1 MKENMF
7 YGAGNI
13 IFERAAELRANPTPM
28 EEHLWHFLS
37 NSRLGVRFKRQHPV
51 GNYIADFYCHSIKLV
66 IEIDGS
72 VHNTEEQ
79 KLIDKEKDEF
89 YQSVGIRVVRITN
102 KTLNNSTEEVLNNI
116 KRMLNSENSTPLGA
130 GRRIWQKKGVIYK
143 PDGTLAHS
151 RSHAQ
156 VPYAY
161 KHRDFL
167 RVYFS
172 SRDDQGQSR
181 PTFIDVDYDD
191 PTKILY
197 IHDTFVLDLGG
208 PGEYDETG
216 AMPSWFVPQSNGD
229 IWLYYTGWNRTHN
242 SYRLSMGLSIST
254 DGGITFKKMF
264 RGPIMDRSIHNP
276 IWAAQPSV
284 MYVNGRWM
292 MWYISGQK
300 CEYIHGYPEPYYDCR
315 VAVSEDGIKWEP
327 TGDVA
332 LPFDDFLH
340 AVGRPS
346 VFFEDG
352 IFKMYYSFRHTRDY
366 RTNRNQS
373 YRLGY
378 AESKDGFKWER
389 KDDLVGIH
397 KSDNPND
404 FDYEMIDYAYCYEH
418 NDKKYLLYN
427 GNGFGRAGFGYAI
440 LEK

>member
-7 YGAGNI
+7 YGAADI
-13 IFERAAELRANPTPM
+13 IFERAAKLRANPTPM

-37 NSRLGVRFKRQHPV
+37 KSQLGIRFKRQHPI
-51 GNYIADFYCHSIKLV
+51 GNYIADFYCHTLKLV

-72 VHNTEEQ
+72 IHNSYEQ
-79 KLIDKEKDEF
+79 QLIDKEKDEF
-89 YQSVGIRVVRITN
+89 YQSVGIRVIRITN
-102 KTLNNSTEEVLNNI
+102 KTLNNSTEEVLNQI
-116 KRMLNSENSTPLGA
+116 KRMLTTEDKSSPLGA
-130 GRRIWQKKGVIYK
+130 GGSWQKKGVIYK

-161 KHRDFL
+161 KHKDFL

-172 SRDDQGQSR
+172 SRDDYGQSR

-216 AMPSWFVPQSNGD
+216 AMPSWFVPQANGD

-242 SYRLSMGLSIST
+242 SYRLSMGLSVST

-264 RGPIMDRSIHNP
+264 RGPIMDRSIDNP
-276 IWAAQPSV
+276 LWAAQPSV

-315 VAVSEDGIKWEP
+315 VAVSEDGIKWTP

-352 IFKMYYSFRHTRDY
+352 IFKMYYSYRHTRDY
-366 RTNRNQS
+366 RTDRNQS

-418 NDKKYLLYN
+418 NNKKYLLYN

>member
-7 YGAGNI
+7 YGAADI
-13 IFERAAELRANPTPM
+13 IFERAAKLRANPTPM

-37 NSRLGVRFKRQHPV
+37 KSQLGIRFKRQHPI
-51 GNYIADFYCHSIKLV
+51 GNYIADFYCHTLKLV

-72 VHNTEEQ
+72 IHNSYEQ
-79 KLIDKEKDEF
+79 QLIDKEKDEF
-89 YQSVGIRVVRITN
+89 YQSVGITVLRITN
-102 KTLNNSTEEVLNNI
+102 KVLSRSTEEVLNNI
-116 KRMLNSENSTPLGA
+116 KRMINSQNSSPSGA
-130 GRRIWQKKGVIYK
+130 GEPVWQKKGVIYK

-161 KHRDFL
+161 KHKDFL

-172 SRDDQGQSR
+172 SRDDYGQSR

-216 AMPSWFVPQSNGD
+216 AMPSWFVPQANGD

-242 SYRLSMGLSIST
+242 SYRLSMGLSVST
-254 DGGITFKKMF
+254 DGGLTFKKMF
-264 RGPIMDRSIHNP
+264 RGPIMDRSIDNP
-276 IWAAQPSV
+276 LWAAQPSV

-315 VAVSEDGIKWEP
+315 VAVSEDGIRWTP

-352 IFKMYYSFRHTRDY
+352 IFKMYYSYRHTRDY
-366 RTNRNQS
+366 RTDRNQS

-418 NDKKYLLYN
+418 NNKKYLLYN

>member
-1 MKENMF
+1 MS
-7 YGAGNI
+7 NI
-13 IFERAAELRANPTPM
+13 NNDDLV
-28 EEHLWHFLS
+28 
-37 NSRLGVRFKRQHPV
+37 NS
-51 GNYIADFYCHSIKLV
+51 
-66 IEIDGS
+66 
-72 VHNTEEQ
+72 
-79 KLIDKEKDEF
+79 
-89 YQSVGIRVVRITN
+89 
-102 KTLNNSTEEVLNNI
+102 
-116 KRMLNSENSTPLGA
+116 PLGA
-130 GRRIWQKKGVIYK
+130 GGIWQKKGLVYK
-143 PDGTLAHS
+143 PDGSLAHS

-161 KHRDFL
+161 KHKDFL

-172 SRDDQGQSR
+172 SRDDNGYSR

-191 PTKILY
+191 PSKILY

-242 SYRLSMGLSIST
+242 SYRLSMGLAVST
-254 DGGITFKKMF
+254 DGGLNFKKMF
-264 RGPIMDRSIHNP
+264 RGPIMDRSINNP

-284 MYVNGRWM
+284 MFVNGKWM
-292 MWYISGQK
+292 MWHISGQK
-300 CEYIHGYPEPYYDCR
+300 CEYIHGYPEPFYDCR
-315 VAVSEDGIKWEP
+315 VAISDDGIHWTS

-346 VFFEDG
+346 VFHEDG
-352 IFKMYYSFRHTRDY
+352 IFKMYYSYRHTRDY
-366 RTNRNQS
+366 RTDRNQS

-378 AESKDGFKWER
+378 AESIDGFKWER

-397 KSDNPND
+397 KSENPED
-404 FDYEMIDYAYCYEH
+404 FDYQMINYAHCYEH
-418 NDKKYLLYN
+418 NGNKYLLYN
-427 GNGFGRAGFGYAI
+427 GNGFGAAGFAYAV

>member
-7 YGAGNI
+7 YGAGSI
-13 IFERAAELRANPTPM
+13 IFKRAAELRTNPTPM

-37 NSRLGVRFKRQHPV
+37 KSKLGLRFKRQHPI

-72 VHNTEEQ
+72 IHNSTEQ
-79 KLIDKEKDEF
+79 QIIDKEKDEF
-89 YQSVGIRVVRITN
+89 YQSVGIRVIRITN
-102 KTLNNSTEEVLNNI
+102 KTLNNSTEEVLNSI
-116 KRMLNSENSTPLGA
+116 KRMINDNNSSPSGA
-130 GRRIWQKKGVIYK
+130 GGRWQKKGVIYK
-143 PDGTLAHS
+143 PEGTLAHS

-161 KHRDFL
+161 KHKDFL

-172 SRDDQGQSR
+172 SRDDHGQSR

-242 SYRLSMGLSIST
+242 SYRLSMGLSVST

-352 IFKMYYSFRHTRDY
+352 IFKMYYSYRHTRDY
-366 RTNRNQS
+366 RTDRNQS

-389 KDDLVGIH
+389 KDGLVGIH

-427 GNGFGRAGFGYAI
+427 GNGFGRAGFGFAVK
-440 LEK
+440 EK

>member
-1 MKENMF
+1 MF
-7 YGAGNI
+7 YGAGSI
-13 IFERAAELRANPTPM
+13 IFERAAKLRANPTPI
-28 EEHLWHFLS
+28 EQHLWHFLS
-37 NSRLGVRFKRQHPV
+37 NSQLGLRFKRQHPI
-51 GNYIADFYCHSIKLV
+51 GNYIADFYCHSIRLV
-66 IEIDGS
+66 IEVDGS
-72 VHNTEEQ
+72 IHNNPDQ
-79 KLIDKEKDEF
+79 KLRDKEKDEF
-89 YQSVGIRVVRITN
+89 YQSVGITVLRITN
-102 KTLNNSTEEVLNNI
+102 EVLNNSTEQILNKI
-116 KRMLNSENSTPLGA
+116 KGMLNTEDKSTQLVA
-130 GRRIWQKKGVIYK
+130 GGPVWQKKGVIYK

-161 KHRDFL
+161 KHNDFL

-172 SRDDQGQSR
+172 SRDDHGQSR

-197 IHDTFVLDLGG
+197 VHDTFVLDLGG

-242 SYRLSMGLSIST
+242 SYRLSMGLSVST

-315 VAVSEDGIKWEP
+315 VAVSDDGIKWEP

-352 IFKMYYSFRHTRDY
+352 IFKMYYSYRHTRDY
-366 RTNRNQS
+366 RTDRNQG

-378 AESKDGFKWER
+378 AESIDGFKWDR
-389 KDDLVGIH
+389 KDNLVGIH
-397 KSDNPND
+397 KSENPDD
-404 FDYEMIDYAYCYEH
+404 FDYQMIDYAYCYEH
-418 NDKKYLLYN
+418 NNKKYLLYN
-427 GNGFGRAGFGYAI
+427 GNGFGAAGFGYAVR
-440 LEK
+440 EKS

>member
-13 IFERAAELRANPTPM
+13 IFERAAKLRAKPTPM

-37 NSRLGVRFKRQHPV
+37 KSQLGLRFKRQHPI
-51 GNYIADFYCHSIKLV
+51 GNYIADFYCHSRKLV
-66 IEIDGS
+66 LEIDGS
-72 VHNTEEQ
+72 MHNSYEQ
-79 KLIDKEKDEF
+79 QLIDKEKDEF
-89 YQSVGIRVVRITN
+89 YQSVGITVLRITN
-102 KTLNNSTEEVLNNI
+102 EVLSHSTEEVLNNI
-116 KRMLNSENSTPLGA
+116 KRMLNSQNSTPSGA
-130 GRRIWQKKGVIYK
+130 GGLWQKKGVIYK

-161 KHRDFL
+161 KHKDFL

-172 SRDDQGQSR
+172 SRDDHGQSR

-216 AMPSWFVPQSNGD
+216 AMPSWFVPQANGD

-242 SYRLSMGLSIST
+242 SYRLSMGLSVST
-254 DGGITFKKMF
+254 DGGLNFKKMF
-264 RGPIMDRSIHNP
+264 RGPIMDRSIDNP
-276 IWAAQPSV
+276 LWAAQPSV

-315 VAVSEDGIKWEP
+315 VAVSDDGIKWTP

-352 IFKMYYSFRHTRDY
+352 IFKMYYSYRHTRDY
-366 RTNRNQS
+366 RTDRNQS

-397 KSDNPND
+397 KSENPND

-418 NDKKYLLYN
+418 NNKKYLLYN

>member
-7 YGAGNI
+7 YGAGSI
-13 IFERAAELRANPTPM
+13 IFKRAAELRANPTPM

-37 NSRLGVRFKRQHPV
+37 KNQLGLRFKRQHPIS
-51 GNYIADFYCHSIKLV
+51 NYIADFYCHSIKLV

-89 YQSVGIRVVRITN
+89 YQSVGIKVIRIIN
-102 KTLNNSTEEVLNNI
+102 KTLNNSTEEVLNTI
-116 KRMLNSENSTPLGA
+116 KRMLNSENGSPLGA
-130 GRRIWQKKGVIYK
+130 GGATWQKKGVIYK

-161 KHRDFL
+161 KHKDFL

-352 IFKMYYSFRHTRDY
+352 IFKMYYSYRHTRDY

-389 KDDLVGIH
+389 KDDQVGIH

-418 NDKKYLLYN
+418 NNKKYLLYN

>member
-1 MKENMF
+1 MIITEDKNSPS
-7 YGAGNI
+7 GAG
-13 IFERAAELRANPTPM
+13 
-28 EEHLWHFLS
+28 
-37 NSRLGVRFKRQHPV
+37 GPV
-51 GNYIADFYCHSIKLV
+51 
-66 IEIDGS
+66 
-72 VHNTEEQ
+72 
-79 KLIDKEKDEF
+79 
-89 YQSVGIRVVRITN
+89 
-102 KTLNNSTEEVLNNI
+102 
-116 KRMLNSENSTPLGA
+116 
-130 GRRIWQKKGVIYK
+130 WQKKGVIYK

-161 KHRDFL
+161 KHKDFL

-172 SRDDQGQSR
+172 SRDDYGQSR

-197 IHDTFVLDLGG
+197 VHDTFVLDLGG

-216 AMPSWFVPQSNGD
+216 AMPSWFVPQANGD

-242 SYRLSMGLSIST
+242 SYRLSMGLSVST

-264 RGPIMDRSIHNP
+264 RGPIMDRSIDNP
-276 IWAAQPSV
+276 LWAAQPSV

-300 CEYIHGYPEPYYDCR
+300 CEYIHDYPEPYYDCR
-315 VAVSEDGIKWEP
+315 VAVSEDGIKWTP

-352 IFKMYYSFRHTRDY
+352 IFKMYYSYRHTRDY
-366 RTNRNQS
+366 RTDRNQS

-418 NDKKYLLYN
+418 NNKKYLLYN